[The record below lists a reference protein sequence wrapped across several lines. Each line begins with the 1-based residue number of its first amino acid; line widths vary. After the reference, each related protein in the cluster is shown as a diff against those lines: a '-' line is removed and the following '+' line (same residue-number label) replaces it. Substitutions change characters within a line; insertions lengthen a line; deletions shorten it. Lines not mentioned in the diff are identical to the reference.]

1 MRLSLATRIFIG
13 YAVVLITFGA
23 VSLFSVTELHRN
35 QIEIRLVSE
44 GYLGLSQIALAMENL
59 QKNQTNETKRLG
71 EEETVGGRKWLIQL
85 SRRYFFEG
93 IGQKLDAG
101 QAATLSML
109 EFAPQSE
116 KQFIGELGHRF
127 AELKG
132 AYDDHHEVAESAWT
146 MLEQPNPDSDLAG
159 ERIELLSRSESAL
172 ASSIQ
177 RIQGMLQARIL
188 DRVREAQA
196 RERRTGVA
204 IIALSVV
211 AIVVGLLATG
221 IAARALR
228 PVATLID
235 GVSRI
240 GRGDYSAQVGIR
252 GDDEI
257 AVLARAF
264 DAMARSLR
272 EREAQLAEKQAELLG
287 AERLA
292 AVGRVS
298 AQVAHE
304 VRNPL
309 SSIGLNVE
317 MLGDQIAA
325 ARFDDP
331 EGAREAGEL
340 LAAITAE
347 VDRIT
352 GITDEYLALAR
363 LPSPSL
369 RRENLVAVLESVL
382 GFSSEELARSRV
394 TVIREFPPAGV
405 DAVFDENQM
414 RQVVLNLLRNARE
427 AMPDGGTVRLRLLT
441 TAAGIELHIS
451 DDGPGLAPETRAR
464 LFEPFFTTKQG
475 GTGLG
480 LSLSRQIIQAHGGR
494 LEAAPSIGPGT
505 TFVLTLPRP

>member
-44 GYLGLSQIALAMENL
+44 GYLGLSQIASALENL
-59 QKNQTNETKRLG
+59 QKNQA
-71 EEETVGGRKWLIQL
+71 EETSRLRDEPNVVNRRWLIQL

-93 IGQKLDAG
+93 VGQKIDAG
-101 QAATLSML
+101 LAATLGMM
-109 EFAPQSE
+109 EFAPESE
-116 KQFIGELGHRF
+116 KRFIAELGQKFSVLRTSYNEYHDV
-127 AELKG
+127 AEL
-132 AYDDHHEVAESAWT
+132 AWT
-146 MLEQPNPDSDLAG
+146 TLESPNPDAALAA
-159 ERIELLSRSESAL
+159 ERIDKLSRSESAL

-177 RIQGMLQARIL
+177 RIYGALQARIL
-188 DRVREAQA
+188 ERVRQAQE

-211 AIVVGLLATG
+211 AIAVGLLATG
-221 IAARALR
+221 FAARALR
-228 PVATLID
+228 PVRTLID

-240 GRGDYSAQVGIR
+240 GRGDYSAKLGIR

-257 AVLARAF
+257 AVLAREF
-264 DAMARSLR
+264 DAMARSLK

-292 AVGRVS
+292 AVGRIS

-317 MLGDQIAA
+317 MLSDQIAS

-331 EGAREAGEL
+331 DGAREAREL
-340 LAAITAE
+340 LVAVTSE

-352 GITDEYLALAR
+352 AITDEYLTLAR
-363 LPSPSL
+363 LPSPTL
-369 RRENLVAVLESVL
+369 RRENLVAVVESVL
-382 GFSSEELARSRV
+382 GFSSEELTRSRV
-394 TVIREFPPAGV
+394 EVVRHFLAAPVEAL
-405 DAVFDENQM
+405 FDENQL
-414 RQVVLNLLRNARE
+414 RQVILNLLRNARE
-427 AMPDGGTVRLRLLT
+427 AMPEGGTITVTVAVASSGVELQVSDT
-441 TAAGIELHIS
+441 GAGLSLE
-451 DDGPGLAPETRAR
+451 ARAR
-464 LFEPFFTTKQG
+464 LFEPFFTTKAG

-494 LEAAPSIGPGT
+494 LEAAPPAGPGT

>member
-44 GYLGLSQIALAMENL
+44 GYLGLSQIASAMENL
-59 QKNQTNETKRLG
+59 QKNQSNETGRLG
-71 EEETVGGRKWLIQL
+71 AEQTVGGRRWLIQL
-85 SRRYFFEG
+85 SRQYFFEG
-93 IGQKLDAG
+93 ISKKIDAG
-101 QAATLSML
+101 LSTTLSML
-109 EFAPQSE
+109 EFAPASE
-116 KQFIGELGHRF
+116 KHFIGELGQQFSQLRTAYADYHEL
-127 AELKG
+127 AEQ
-132 AYDDHHEVAESAWT
+132 AWST
-146 MLEQPNPDSDLAG
+146 LEQPNPDPDLVG
-159 ERIELLSRSESAL
+159 ERVETLSRAATAL

-177 RIQGMLQARIL
+177 RIQGALQARIL
-188 DRVREAQA
+188 ERVRQAQE

-240 GRGDYSAQVGIR
+240 GRGDYSAKLGIR

-257 AVLARAF
+257 AVLAREF
-264 DAMARSLR
+264 DAMARSLK

-317 MLGDQIAA
+317 MLGDHIAA
-325 ARFDDP
+325 ARFDNP
-331 EGAREAGEL
+331 EGAREANEL
-340 LAAITAE
+340 LTAITSE

-352 GITDEYLALAR
+352 GITDEYLTLAR
-363 LPSPSL
+363 LPSPTL
-369 RRENLVAVLESVL
+369 RRESLVGLIESVL
-382 GFSSEELARSRV
+382 GFSSEELTRAKVKVVRDFTSSP
-394 TVIREFPPAGV
+394 I
-405 DAVFDENQM
+405 DAVIDENQV
-414 RQVVLNLLRNARE
+414 RQVVLNLIRNARE
-427 AMPDGGTVRLRLLT
+427 AMPDGGTLTLRILT
-441 TAAGIELHIS
+441 TPSAIELHIA
-451 DDGPGLAPETRAR
+451 DTGPGLTAEARAR

-480 LSLSRQIIQAHGGR
+480 LSLSRQIVQAHGGR
-494 LEAAPSIGPGT
+494 LEAAPSAETGT